1 MHFLFVDLNGR
12 KRWRKINVFLLYI
25 MYDII
30 CPEQIC
36 ILLIHSRANSHSAH
50 SLQSKIRILLI
61 HYRANSHSAHSLQ
74 SKFAFCSF
82 ITEQI
87 RKIVA
92 AQLSF
97 CSSFGFAKC
106 SPKNIYA
113 LKQACRVHFPGNTL
127 LWIVLKK
134 IQFQYNIFLAYYVCC
149 VYTKFCCGMIAVKR
163 EVATDAKATV
173 GFPWSECQ
181 VRKLTTS
188 HCTNNQV
195 CLGQKRRDVK

>member
-50 SLQSKIRILLI
+50 LQ
-61 HYRANSHSAHSLQ
+61 Q

-87 RKIVA
+87 RILLIHYRANSQNRCCATFLLLIIWLRQMFPEKYIRSQA
-92 AQLSF
+92 SLSRTF
-97 CSSFGFAKC
+97 SGKYFALDC
-106 SPKNIYA
+106 IEKNTILVQYFSCV
-113 LKQACRVHFPGNTL
+113 LCLLRV
-127 LWIVLKK
+127 
-134 IQFQYNIFLAYYVCC
+134 Y
-149 VYTKFCCGMIAVKR
+149 
-163 EVATDAKATV
+163 
-173 GFPWSECQ
+173 
-181 VRKLTTS
+181 
-188 HCTNNQV
+188 
-195 CLGQKRRDVK
+195 